1 MANGHT
7 NGWSTDR
14 EDRLRALVLDGL
26 TATRIGVE
34 IGLSRGAVIGKI
46 DRLGL
51 RLLGGP
57 GRPGRRPGP
66 QKPRKSRARK
76 PKVTTAVILAP
87 PPDGGI
93 DLAAKPK
100 GTTAV
105 ILAPPPGEGVD
116 ILALAAGVCRWP
128 QDTIEGVRYC
138 GGETYPRHVYCPA
151 HHRLAFSP
159 T

>member
-1 MANGHT
+1 MANGYT

-26 TATRIGVE
+26 TATRIGAE
-34 IGLSRGAVIGKI
+34 IGLSRGAVIGKVS
-46 DRLGL
+46 RLGL
-51 RLLGGP
+51 RLLGGL
-57 GRPGRRPGP
+57 GRRPGP

-76 PKVTTAVILAP
+76 PKV
-87 PPDGGI
+87 
-93 DLAAKPK
+93 
-100 GTTAV
+100 TTAV

-128 QDTIEGVRYC
+128 QDTIDGVRYC

-151 HHRLAFSP
+151 HHRLAFGAG
-159 T
+159 

>member
-1 MANGHT
+1 MAKGRT
-7 NGWSTDR
+7 NRWSTDQ

-26 TATRIGVE
+26 SSTRIGVE
-34 IGLSRGAVIGKI
+34 IGLTRNAVIGKI

-51 RLLGGP
+51 RLLGGL
-57 GRPGRRPGP
+57 GRQPGP

-100 GTTAV
+100 VTTAI

-138 GGETYPRHVYCPA
+138 GGETYPRHVYCPD

>member
-1 MANGHT
+1 MPNGHT

-26 TATRIGVE
+26 TATRIGAE

-51 RLLGGP
+51 RLLGGL
-57 GRPGRRPGP
+57 GRQPGP

-93 DLAAKPK
+93 D
-100 GTTAV
+100 T
-105 ILAPPPGEGVD
+105 
-116 ILALAAGVCRWP
+116 LALAAGVCRWP

>member
-26 TATRIGVE
+26 TATRIGAE
-34 IGLSRGAVIGKI
+34 IGLSRNAVIGKI

-51 RLLGGP
+51 RLLGGL
-57 GRPGRRPGP
+57 GRQPGP

-93 DLAAKPK
+93 
-100 GTTAV
+100 
-105 ILAPPPGEGVD
+105 D

-151 HHRLAFSP
+151 HHRLAFGAE
-159 T
+159 

>member
-26 TATRIGVE
+26 TATRIGAE

-51 RLLGGP
+51 RLLGGL
-57 GRPGRRPGP
+57 GRQPGP

-93 DLAAKPK
+93 
-100 GTTAV
+100 
-105 ILAPPPGEGVD
+105 D

>member
-1 MANGHT
+1 MAKGRT
-7 NGWSTDR
+7 NRWSTDQ

-26 TATRIGVE
+26 TATRIGAE

-51 RLLGGP
+51 RLLGGL
-57 GRPGRRPGP
+57 GRQPGP

-93 DLAAKPK
+93 
-100 GTTAV
+100 
-105 ILAPPPGEGVD
+105 D

-151 HHRLAFSP
+151 HHRLAFVS

>member
-1 MANGHT
+1 MPNGHT

-51 RLLGGP
+51 RLLGGL
-57 GRPGRRPGP
+57 GRQPGP

-87 PPDGGI
+87 PPDGG
-93 DLAAKPK
+93 
-100 GTTAV
+100 
-105 ILAPPPGEGVD
+105 VD
-116 ILALAAGVCRWP
+116 ILALAAGICRWP
-128 QDTIEGVRYC
+128 HDTTDGTRYC

-151 HHRLAFSP
+151 HHRLAFGAG
-159 T
+159 

>member
-26 TATRIGVE
+26 TAAMIGAE
-34 IGLSRGAVIGKI
+34 IGLSRGAVIGKAH
-46 DRLGL
+46 RLGL
-51 RLLGGP
+51 RLLGGL
-57 GRPGRRPGP
+57 GRQPGP

-87 PPDGGI
+87 PPD
-93 DLAAKPK
+93 
-100 GTTAV
+100 
-105 ILAPPPGEGVD
+105 EGVD

-151 HHRLAFSP
+151 HHRLAFGAG
-159 T
+159 

>member
-1 MANGHT
+1 MAKGRT
-7 NGWSTDR
+7 NRWSTDR

-26 TATRIGVE
+26 TATRIGAE

-87 PPDGGI
+87 PP
-93 DLAAKPK
+93 
-100 GTTAV
+100 
-105 ILAPPPGEGVD
+105 GEGVD

-151 HHRLAFSP
+151 HHRLAFGAG
-159 T
+159 

>member
-7 NGWSTDR
+7 SGWSTDR

-26 TATRIGVE
+26 TATRIGAE

-51 RLLGGP
+51 RLLGGL
-57 GRPGRRPGP
+57 GRQPGP

-93 DLAAKPK
+93 
-100 GTTAV
+100 
-105 ILAPPPGEGVD
+105 D

-151 HHRLAFSP
+151 HHRLAFGAG
-159 T
+159 

>member
-1 MANGHT
+1 MAKGRT
-7 NGWSTDR
+7 NRWSTDQ

-26 TATRIGVE
+26 TTAMIGAE

-51 RLLGGP
+51 RLLGGL
-57 GRPGRRPGP
+57 GRQPGP

-100 GTTAV
+100 VTTAV

>member
-7 NGWSTDR
+7 NGWPTDR

-26 TATRIGVE
+26 TATRIGAE

-51 RLLGGP
+51 RLLGGL
-57 GRPGRRPGP
+57 GRQPGP

-93 DLAAKPK
+93 
-100 GTTAV
+100 
-105 ILAPPPGEGVD
+105 D

-151 HHRLAFSP
+151 HHRLAFGAG
-159 T
+159 

>member
-1 MANGHT
+1 MAKGRT
-7 NGWSTDR
+7 NRWSTDR

-26 TATRIGVE
+26 TATRIGAK
-34 IGLSRGAVIGKI
+34 IGVTRNAVIGKI
-46 DRLGL
+46 GRLGL
-51 RLLGGP
+51 RLLGGL
-57 GRPGRRPGP
+57 GRQPGP

-93 DLAAKPK
+93 
-100 GTTAV
+100 
-105 ILAPPPGEGVD
+105 D

-151 HHRLAFSP
+151 HHRLAFGAG
-159 T
+159 

>member
-1 MANGHT
+1 MAKGRT
-7 NGWSTDR
+7 NRWSTDR

-26 TATRIGVE
+26 TAAMIGAEIGVT
-34 IGLSRGAVIGKI
+34 RNAVIGKI

-51 RLLGGP
+51 RLLGGL
-57 GRPGRRPGP
+57 GRQPGP

-93 DLAAKPK
+93 
-100 GTTAV
+100 
-105 ILAPPPGEGVD
+105 D

-151 HHRLAFSP
+151 HHRLAFVS

>member
-1 MANGHT
+1 MPNGHT

-26 TATRIGVE
+26 TATRIGAE

-51 RLLGGP
+51 RLLGGL
-57 GRPGRRPGP
+57 GRQPGP

-76 PKVTTAVILAP
+76 PKV
-87 PPDGGI
+87 
-93 DLAAKPK
+93 
-100 GTTAV
+100 TTAV

-151 HHRLAFSP
+151 HHRLAFGAG
-159 T
+159 

>member
-1 MANGHT
+1 MAKGRT
-7 NGWSTDR
+7 NRWSTDQ

-26 TATRIGVE
+26 TATRIGAE
-34 IGLSRGAVIGKI
+34 IGVTRNAVIGKI

-51 RLLGGP
+51 RLLGGL
-57 GRPGRRPGP
+57 GRQPGP

-93 DLAAKPK
+93 
-100 GTTAV
+100 
-105 ILAPPPGEGVD
+105 D

-138 GGETYPRHVYCPA
+138 GGETYPRHVYCPD

>member
-1 MANGHT
+1 MAKGRT
-7 NGWSTDR
+7 NRWSTDR

-26 TATRIGVE
+26 TATRIGAE

-93 DLAAKPK
+93 D
-100 GTTAV
+100 
-105 ILAPPPGEGVD
+105 

-151 HHRLAFSP
+151 HHRLAFVS

>member
-1 MANGHT
+1 MAKGRT
-7 NGWSTDR
+7 NRWSTDQ
-14 EDRLRALVLDGL
+14 EERLRALVLDGL
-26 TATRIGVE
+26 SSTRIGVE
-34 IGLSRGAVIGKI
+34 IGLTRNAVIGKAH
-46 DRLGL
+46 RLGL
-51 RLLGGP
+51 RLLGGF
-57 GRPGRRPGP
+57 GRQPGP

-100 GTTAV
+100 VTTAV

>member
-26 TATRIGVE
+26 TATRIGAE

-51 RLLGGP
+51 RLLGGL
-57 GRPGRRPGP
+57 GRQPGP

-93 DLAAKPK
+93 
-100 GTTAV
+100 
-105 ILAPPPGEGVD
+105 D

-151 HHRLAFSP
+151 HHRLAFGAG
-159 T
+159 

>member
-26 TATRIGVE
+26 TATRIGAE
-34 IGLSRGAVIGKI
+34 IGVTRNAVIGKI

-51 RLLGGP
+51 WLLGGL

-87 PPDGGI
+87 PPDGG
-93 DLAAKPK
+93 
-100 GTTAV
+100 
-105 ILAPPPGEGVD
+105 VD
-116 ILALAAGVCRWP
+116 ILALAAGICRWP

-138 GGETYPRHVYCPA
+138 GGGVEPRRVYCPA

>member
-1 MANGHT
+1 MAKGRT
-7 NGWSTDR
+7 NRWSTNQ

-51 RLLGGP
+51 RLLGGL
-57 GRPGRRPGP
+57 GRQPGP

-76 PKVTTAVILAP
+76 PKV
-87 PPDGGI
+87 
-93 DLAAKPK
+93 
-100 GTTAV
+100 TTAV

-151 HHRLAFSP
+151 HHRLAFGAG
-159 T
+159 

>member
-1 MANGHT
+1 MAKGRT
-7 NGWSTDR
+7 NRWSTDQ

-26 TATRIGVE
+26 TAAMIGAEIGVT
-34 IGLSRGAVIGKI
+34 RNAVIGKI

-51 RLLGGP
+51 RLLGGL
-57 GRPGRRPGP
+57 GRQPGP

-93 DLAAKPK
+93 
-100 GTTAV
+100 
-105 ILAPPPGEGVD
+105 D

>member
-1 MANGHT
+1 MAKGRT

-26 TATRIGVE
+26 TATRIGAK
-34 IGLSRGAVIGKI
+34 IGVTRNAVIGKI
-46 DRLGL
+46 HRLGL
-51 RLLGGP
+51 WLLGGL
-57 GRPGRRPGP
+57 GRQPGP

-76 PKVTTAVILAP
+76 PKV
-87 PPDGGI
+87 
-93 DLAAKPK
+93 
-100 GTTAV
+100 TTAV

-151 HHRLAFSP
+151 HHRLAFVS

>member
-26 TATRIGVE
+26 TTAMIGAE

-51 RLLGGP
+51 RLLGGL
-57 GRPGRRPGP
+57 GRQPGP

-87 PPDGGI
+87 PPDG
-93 DLAAKPK
+93 
-100 GTTAV
+100 
-105 ILAPPPGEGVD
+105 GVD

>member
-1 MANGHT
+1 MAKGRT
-7 NGWSTDR
+7 NRWSTDQ

-26 TATRIGVE
+26 SSTRIGVE
-34 IGLSRGAVIGKI
+34 IGLTRNAVIGKAH
-46 DRLGL
+46 RLGL
-51 RLLGGP
+51 QL
-57 GRPGRRPGP
+57 GP

-100 GTTAV
+100 VTTAV

-151 HHRLAFSP
+151 HHRLAFGAG
-159 T
+159 

>member
-26 TATRIGVE
+26 TATRIGAK
-34 IGLSRGAVIGKI
+34 IGVTRNAVIGKI

-51 RLLGGP
+51 RLLGGL
-57 GRPGRRPGP
+57 GRQPGP

-76 PKVTTAVILAP
+76 PKV
-87 PPDGGI
+87 
-93 DLAAKPK
+93 
-100 GTTAV
+100 TTAV

>member
-1 MANGHT
+1 MAKGRT

-26 TATRIGVE
+26 TATRIGAK
-34 IGLSRGAVIGKI
+34 IGVTRNAVIGKI

-51 RLLGGP
+51 RLLGGL
-57 GRPGRRPGP
+57 GRQPGP

-76 PKVTTAVILAP
+76 PKV
-87 PPDGGI
+87 
-93 DLAAKPK
+93 
-100 GTTAV
+100 TTAV

-151 HHRLAFSP
+151 HHRLAFGAG
-159 T
+159 

>member
-1 MANGHT
+1 MAKGRT

-26 TATRIGVE
+26 TAAMIGAEIGVT
-34 IGLSRGAVIGKI
+34 RNAVIGKI

-51 RLLGGP
+51 RLLGGL
-57 GRPGRRPGP
+57 GRQPGP

-93 DLAAKPK
+93 
-100 GTTAV
+100 
-105 ILAPPPGEGVD
+105 D

-151 HHRLAFSP
+151 HHRLAFVS

>member
-26 TATRIGVE
+26 TATRIGAK
-34 IGLSRGAVIGKI
+34 IGVTRNAVIGKI

-51 RLLGGP
+51 RLLGGL
-57 GRPGRRPGP
+57 GRQPGP

-93 DLAAKPK
+93 
-100 GTTAV
+100 
-105 ILAPPPGEGVD
+105 D

-151 HHRLAFSP
+151 HHRLAFVS

>member
-1 MANGHT
+1 MAKGRT

-51 RLLGGP
+51 RLLGGL
-57 GRPGRRPGP
+57 GRQPGP

-76 PKVTTAVILAP
+76 PKV
-87 PPDGGI
+87 
-93 DLAAKPK
+93 
-100 GTTAV
+100 TTAV

-151 HHRLAFSP
+151 HHRLAFGAG
-159 T
+159 

>member
-26 TATRIGVE
+26 TATRIGAK
-34 IGLSRGAVIGKI
+34 IGVTRNAVIGKI

-51 RLLGGP
+51 RLLGGL
-57 GRPGRRPGP
+57 GRQPGP

-87 PPDGGI
+87 PPDGG
-93 DLAAKPK
+93 
-100 GTTAV
+100 
-105 ILAPPPGEGVD
+105 VD
-116 ILALAAGVCRWP
+116 ILALAAGICRWP
-128 QDTIEGVRYC
+128 HDTTDGMRYC
-138 GGETYPRHVYCPA
+138 GGGVEPRRVYCPA

>member
-1 MANGHT
+1 MAKGRT
-7 NGWSTDR
+7 NRWSTDQ

-26 TATRIGVE
+26 TTAMIGAEIGV
-34 IGLSRGAVIGKI
+34 SRGAVIGKI

-51 RLLGGP
+51 RLLGGL
-57 GRPGRRPGP
+57 GRQPGP

-93 DLAAKPK
+93 
-100 GTTAV
+100 
-105 ILAPPPGEGVD
+105 D

-151 HHRLAFSP
+151 HHRLAFVS

>member
-26 TATRIGVE
+26 TATRIGAE

-51 RLLGGP
+51 RLLGGL
-57 GRPGRRPGP
+57 GRRPGP

-93 DLAAKPK
+93 
-100 GTTAV
+100 
-105 ILAPPPGEGVD
+105 D

-151 HHRLAFSP
+151 HHRLAFGAG
-159 T
+159 

>member
-26 TATRIGVE
+26 TATRIGAK
-34 IGLSRGAVIGKI
+34 IGVTRNAVIGKI

-51 RLLGGP
+51 RLLGGL
-57 GRPGRRPGP
+57 GRQPGP

-76 PKVTTAVILAP
+76 PKV
-87 PPDGGI
+87 
-93 DLAAKPK
+93 
-100 GTTAV
+100 TTAV

-151 HHRLAFSP
+151 HHRLAFVS